1 MDKRGIRGVR
11 ALMDVARD
19 GDRSIV
25 ERVVALDSAYFAVID
40 VAESETDIDEVIA
53 AAGIDR
59 RSFLAWSMSEAAL
72 VGGANRRNGEM
83 IIRGKSM
90 GVAMELFPSVAHGGG
105 AMTREQANQA
115 A

>member
-1 MDKRGIRGVR
+1 MDKRGIEGVK

-25 ERVVALDSAYFAVID
+25 ERVVALDSAYRASVE
-40 VAESETDIDEVIA
+40 VAESETEIDEVLA

-59 RSFLAWSMSEAAL
+59 RSFFAWSMSEVAL
-72 VGGANRRNGEM
+72 VLGSYRRGGESV
-83 IIRGKSM
+83 IRGKSM

-105 AMTREQANQA
+105 R
-115 A
+115 

>member
-40 VAESETDIDEVIA
+40 VVESETDIDEVIA

-59 RSFLAWSMSEAAL
+59 RSLLAWSMSEAAL
-72 VGGANRRNGEM
+72 VGGANRMNGEM

-105 AMTREQANQA
+105 R
-115 A
+115 